1 MPSTELP
8 LSALPVIERAGRYPL
23 ADRGFET
30 RYRGA
35 THALHLHDY
44 AATMRLAGEE
54 VALAPGDVTL
64 SPAGLV
70 SGYDLPAP
78 GRHWVVCFTSPP
90 SAERFTLPLHVASAG
105 AARERFATIAMLQS
119 RSDPLGLAQ
128 AAAGLQSLLL
138 WLADHGRPTSD
149 AAERAAAAID
159 ARFAEPLT
167 VAAIAAAARVS
178 PAHLA
183 RVFRARFGVTVPH
196 RLLLRRI
203 EHARYLLES
212 TDLPVWRV
220 AERVGLPDAQHF
232 NKTVRRLTGLSP
244 GALRSRA
251 AGALVDPDR

>member
-1 MPSTELP
+1 MPTIELP
-8 LSALPVIERAGRYPL
+8 LRALPAIERAGRFAL

-35 THALHLHDY
+35 SHALHLHDY
-44 AATMRLAGEE
+44 HGVMRLAGRE

-64 SPAGLV
+64 SPAGRT

-78 GRHWVVCFTSPP
+78 GRHWVV
-90 SAERFTLPLHVASAG
+90 RFAVEPADARLTLPLHVVGASAT
-105 AARERFATIAMLQS
+105 RERFAEIAALHA
-119 RSDPLGLAQ
+119 RGDALGRAR
-128 AAAGLQSLLL
+128 AAAGLQALLL
-138 WLADHGRPTSD
+138 WLADHDRPPSD
-149 AAERAAAAID
+149 PAERAAAVIE

-167 VAAIAAAARVS
+167 AAAIAAAANVS

-183 RVFRARFGVTVPH
+183 RAFRRRFGLTVPH
-196 RLLLRRI
+196 RLLQRRV

-244 GALRSRA
+244 SAIRARSE
-251 AGALVDPDR
+251 AGRVDPDR